1 MNKYKIAKAAVLLI
15 CIALTVFVFFAKD
28 FILYDFNNTVS
39 NYNYEYTKKER
50 PVQVVTN
57 FWFDIN
63 EGRDLYY
70 GYSESIDIENVKIY
84 AMTAE
89 DNVIPVTENAMK
101 PINGD
106 FIGYFEAV
114 LPVYENDIDNDGTV
128 EKVHDFARVD
138 VGFQTFGLEPREF
151 NIKEIPFELAFAE
164 RKYIQVFFE
173 NRLLKDSSVTVYSK
187 DGKVNTYQTDKNG
200 WIRNFPIGDMRSGFT
215 VSYSPDENNIY
226 RMNYVIEDY
235 NYFTPH
241 FWEAH
246 IPLLLIIGLSVLGI
260 IIFQIIRNIVT
271 KKNPEY
277 KIYSRNKLGFSGRF
291 KNSSSKFILL
301 RWWLLLFSFFF
312 WTYAGKLIEQGQ
324 LFNQIAIPVFSCPFN
339 LDKVFESCCY
349 YVTHLPILFTRNGT
363 YIILFIVT
371 LLFFMTFFG
380 RILCGFMCPFGL
392 IQDITDKIRQLLHIK
407 PINVN
412 ERMNKI
418 IQPLKWIWTVLFIG
432 FAFGGGDFCDICPNK
447 VFSSAL
453 GGYWFNELLGGFI
466 TVILLIGSFFI
477 RRFWCLMCPMGFIL
491 GFFSKFNIF
500 KLKKDCTACT

>member
-1 MNKYKIAKAAVLLI
+1 M
-15 CIALTVFVFFAKD
+15 
-28 FILYDFNNTVS
+28 
-39 NYNYEYTKKER
+39 
-50 PVQVVTN
+50 
-57 FWFDIN
+57 
-63 EGRDLYY
+63 
-70 GYSESIDIENVKIY
+70 
-84 AMTAE
+84 
-89 DNVIPVTENAMK
+89 
-101 PINGD
+101 
-106 FIGYFEAV
+106 
-114 LPVYENDIDNDGTV
+114 
-128 EKVHDFARVD
+128 
-138 VGFQTFGLEPREF
+138 
-151 NIKEIPFELAFAE
+151 
-164 RKYIQVFFE
+164 
-173 NRLLKDSSVTVYSK
+173 
-187 DGKVNTYQTDKNG
+187 
-200 WIRNFPIGDMRSGFT
+200 
-215 VSYSPDENNIY
+215 
-226 RMNYVIEDY
+226 
-235 NYFTPH
+235 
-241 FWEAH
+241 
-246 IPLLLIIGLSVLGI
+246 
-260 IIFQIIRNIVT
+260 
-271 KKNPEY
+271 
-277 KIYSRNKLGFSGRF
+277 
-291 KNSSSKFILL
+291 
-301 RWWLLLFSFFF
+301 
-312 WTYAGKLIEQGQ
+312 
-324 LFNQIAIPVFSCPFN
+324 FNQIAIPVFSCPFN